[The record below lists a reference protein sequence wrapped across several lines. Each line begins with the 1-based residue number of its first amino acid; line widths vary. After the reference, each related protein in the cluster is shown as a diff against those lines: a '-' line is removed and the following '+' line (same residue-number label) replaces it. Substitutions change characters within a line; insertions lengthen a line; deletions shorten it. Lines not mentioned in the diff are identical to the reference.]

1 MVKTEKRIALKSFLT
16 KIPESKVLKLGAA
29 DGSCFIFIGKK
40 DELARNAKSYDG
52 LLSAMWKHREEKSH
66 ILYETDRLH
75 PRTIEGYLASRFPRS
90 TEESLDTAP
99 VMSAEDLL
107 KYLNQYFERLSRSFN
122 CWKSIQRKARLLVPL
137 MKRRVTEY
145 YESDPIVD
153 DALIVLVEGYEQG
166 TLWTVKE
173 AEERGHFS
181 FSENTEEDDGEI
193 SEE

>member
-1 MVKTEKRIALKSFLT
+1 MVKTEKRIALKNFLS
-16 KIPESKVLKLGAA
+16 KIPESKTLKLGAA

-52 LLSAMWKHREEKSH
+52 LLSDRWKQREEKSH

-107 KYLNQYFERLSRSFN
+107 EYLNQYFERLSRSFN
-122 CWKSIQRKARLLVPL
+122 YWKSIQRKARLLVPL
-137 MKRRVTEY
+137 MKRRVAEY

-173 AEERGHFS
+173 AEERGHFA